1 MKDQLIQLHMQWE
14 LLKDQSGQDLIE
26 YGFLFALV
34 AFAATA
40 SMASL
45 ATDIN
50 RIFTNIGTTLT
61 SYTG

>member
-1 MKDQLIQLHMQWE
+1 VKEQRIQLHVQWE

-40 SMASL
+40 SMTSL

-50 RIFTNIGTTLT
+50 KILINIGATLT

>member
-1 MKDQLIQLHMQWE
+1 VKDQLIQLHMQWE

>member
-1 MKDQLIQLHMQWE
+1 VNNQLIRLHMQWE

-50 RIFTNIGTTLT
+50 RIFTNIGTALT
-61 SYTG
+61 SYAG